1 MPATT
6 PGTPPTGDGVPE
18 GSEPARVI
26 RIVDGDTVWL
36 RGDGDDG
43 DDGEGG
49 GLVPAQG
56 IPVRLLEIDTPETVA
71 PGQPVE
77 CWGPEASRVLER
89 LIPVGSRV
97 WVQPDR
103 DLMDPY
109 DRMLLYLWNHQGRF
123 VNLEMVR
130 AGAAEAVLYEPNDR
144 YIERLREAERRARAE
159 GRGRWG
165 RC

>member
-1 MPATT
+1 MPA
-6 PGTPPTGDGVPE
+6 PRPTGDGVPRE
-18 GSEPARVI
+18 SEPARVV

-36 RGDGDDG
+36 RGE
-43 DDGEGG
+43 GE
-49 GLVPAQG
+49 GLVPAEG
-56 IPVRLLEIDTPETVA
+56 AAVRLLEIDAPETVA
-71 PGQPVE
+71 PGRPVE
-77 CWGPEASRVLER
+77 CWGPEASRALER

-103 DLMDPY
+103 DLTDPY
-109 DRMLLYLWNHQGRF
+109 DRMLLYVWNRQGRF

-144 YIERLREAERRARAE
+144 HIERLRTAEQRARAE

-165 RC
+165 HC